1 MNELYFNSTALVAP
15 EGSYTIL
22 NGICRLNIFDISSV
36 PHFADWV
43 PVSDALDI
51 FSHVSY
57 LLYAGN

>member
-43 PVSDALDI
+43 PVSDAIDN
-51 FSHVSY
+51 FSH
-57 LLYAGN
+57 ADN